1 MQESEVK
8 IGEERG
14 WGDHVGQRRETTDAC
29 SDPSREAVGVSRLA
43 SEHSIVSKLTRVEGN
58 ELRESFALLLCIF
71 ERAKGRL
78 SALRS
83 AITT

>member
-14 WGDHVGQRRETTDAC
+14 WGDYVGSGATGAC
-29 SDPSREAVGVSRLA
+29 SDPSREAIDVSRLA
-43 SEHSIVSKLTRVEGN
+43 SEHSVVPKLTRVEGN

-71 ERAKGRL
+71 GRAKE
-78 SALRS
+78 
-83 AITT
+83 